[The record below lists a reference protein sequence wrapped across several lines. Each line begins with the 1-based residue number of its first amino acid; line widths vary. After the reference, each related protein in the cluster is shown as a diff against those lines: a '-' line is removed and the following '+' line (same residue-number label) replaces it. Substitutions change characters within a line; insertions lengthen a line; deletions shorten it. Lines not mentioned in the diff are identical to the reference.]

1 VHLRHVPVVDAQ
13 FVRAVVFALV
23 GSLVLLA
30 PQLGAAIFAP
40 FAVIALLSATGFF
53 RGPVFRLVARPNEY
67 ASGRPRALLGLSMA
81 TAGLALATLA
91 VDLPESV
98 FVATVLVVTTGQ
110 LGAEVTRRVTPDPIL
125 ITAGYVGAG
134 GVAAIAGQSVV
145 LGGLQLIDELLRPG
159 TAAATVLAISA
170 AGALSAALFREMFFE
185 DDEPL
190 IMLATAAVLWVFA
203 RLLGRLDPVVVVT
216 AVVVTVI
223 LGWVSYILGT
233 ASVAGM
239 SAGVLLGYLVIV
251 LGGYSWFV
259 ILMGFFGIGALSTKY
274 RYRQKQLRGVAE
286 ANAGARGTGNVL
298 GNAAVA
304 MGAVV
309 TAAAAA
315 PGSSMYL
322 WSQLAFAGAMA
333 TALADTLSSEIGGL
347 YDEPRLITTLEPVAP
362 GTDGGVT
369 LQGEVAGLTGAV
381 MIAGVAM
388 MGFDLPVGA
397 LVIITIGGV
406 VGMHVD
412 SLLGATVEDL
422 YIGNELVNL
431 LATLIGAVVAVVL
444 MAALL

>member
-1 VHLRHVPVVDAQ
+1 MRLRRPVRVDAQ
-13 FVRAVVFALV
+13 LIRAVVFALV
-23 GSLVLLA
+23 GSLVLFA

-53 RGPVFRLVARPNEY
+53 RGPVFRLVAHPDEY
-67 ASGRPRALLGLSMA
+67 SSGRPRALLGLSLS

-159 TAAATVLAISA
+159 TAAATVLAIGA

-223 LGWVSYILGT
+223 LGWVSYVLGT

-251 LGGYSWFV
+251 LGGFSWFV

-304 MGAVV
+304 MVAVI
-309 TAAAAA
+309 AAAATT
-315 PGSSMYL
+315 PDSTVYL

-347 YDEPRLITTLEPVAP
+347 YDDPRLITTLEPVAP
-362 GTDGGVT
+362 GTDGAVT
-369 LQGEVAGLTGAV
+369 AQGEVAGITGAV
-381 MIAGVAM
+381 VIAAVAM
-388 MGFDLPVGA
+388 MGFGLPVGA
-397 LVIITIGGV
+397 LVLITIGGT

-431 LATLIGAVVAVVL
+431 LATLIGAVVTVALVP
-444 MAALL
+444 ALL